1 MINMYDFLLKLFK
14 TKENL
19 SYTLKLAFFLTAIIS
34 FLSFA
39 FLYITYDQ
47 NYVLRKYYQQAT
59 KFESPNQAKNFLN
72 SKLFEDFGLS
82 LFVLFITALPISS
95 YNLKL
100 YELITQKET
109 KPLSEEEVP
118 DYVFFILLAVIVSLL
133 NVISMIFYIYYT
145 NAILDFLTFV
155 YSSSS
160 FSFLS

>member
-39 FLYITYDQ
+39 FLYITYNQ
-47 NYVLRKYYQQAT
+47 NYVLIKYYSQAT
-59 KFESPNQAKNFLN
+59 KFENQKQAIDFLN